1 VPPFISL
8 YNISNHIVR
17 MEHRLGIP
25 QMLSCPPVPGE
36 PPLPRLREPRWCERL
51 RLRRPG
57 KVPKTTDREDMR
69 MAERQ
74 LEGADA
80 ILAEARKTKDTA
92 ERMAN
97 GEGPP
102 GEADDIRVLAGMV
115 HQVAEQ
121 VERLASIVSGDAAP
135 LANSEDVEGA

>member
-1 VPPFISL
+1 
-8 YNISNHIVR
+8 
-17 MEHRLGIP
+17 
-25 QMLSCPPVPGE
+25 
-36 PPLPRLREPRWCERL
+36 
-51 RLRRPG
+51 
-57 KVPKTTDREDMR
+57 

-74 LEGADA
+74 LDGVDA
-80 ILAEARKTKDTA
+80 ILAEARKTKETA

-121 VERLASIVSGDAAP
+121 VERLASIVAGDTAP
-135 LANSEDVEGA
+135 LANSEDSETS